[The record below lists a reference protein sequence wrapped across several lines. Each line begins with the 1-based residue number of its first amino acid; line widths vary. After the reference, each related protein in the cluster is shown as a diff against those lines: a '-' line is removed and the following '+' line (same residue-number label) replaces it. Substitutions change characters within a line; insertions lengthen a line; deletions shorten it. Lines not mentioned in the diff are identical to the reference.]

1 MFERIQ
7 IYYIQS
13 KKFFFMIED
22 CIKLLWY
29 GSEHPLIRQL
39 FERFFTYI
47 AYHFPHVFGA
57 PFNRKYESIPKT

>member
-1 MFERIQ
+1 
-7 IYYIQS
+7 
-13 KKFFFMIED
+13 MIED